1 MSTRHHQP
9 SQGHRFSLG
18 VMDPSGVLHGAAI
31 VGRPATYWRARI
43 DRMQARLNT
52 LTEVQRHPTDDPAA
66 YGGIGIRQTPRQQR
80 RYAAQ
85 LDATA
90 AEVVRLT
97 SALEHARRMLRAAQE
112 REART

>member
-1 MSTRHHQP
+1 MSPVTLGSSHAVTAR
-9 SQGHRFSLG
+9 GHVPLPTTPR
-18 VMDPSGVLHGAAI
+18 AI
-31 VGRPATYWRARI
+31 P
-43 DRMQARLNT
+43 
-52 LTEVQRHPTDDPAA
+52 
-66 YGGIGIRQTPRQQR
+66 GIRQTPRQQR
-80 RYAAQ
+80 RYAAR